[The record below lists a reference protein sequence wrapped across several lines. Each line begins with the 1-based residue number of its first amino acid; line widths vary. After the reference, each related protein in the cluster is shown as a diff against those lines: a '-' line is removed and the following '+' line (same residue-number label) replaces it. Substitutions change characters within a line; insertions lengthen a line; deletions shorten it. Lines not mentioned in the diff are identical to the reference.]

1 MPVRRDLH
9 AKIGARA
16 LDVDQT
22 PTAGSATQ
30 SCPEKWAAVQIFFQS
45 LFDALKN
52 TLAVELFV
60 QFCISCHEI
69 LFVNII

>member
-9 AKIGARA
+9 AEVDTRA
-16 LDVDQT
+16 SDRDQS

-30 SCPEKWAAVQIFFQS
+30 SCPEKRAAVQIFFQS

-52 TLAVELFV
+52 ILSVELFV

>member
-1 MPVRRDLH
+1 MPVHRDLR
-9 AKIGARA
+9 AK
-16 LDVDQT
+16 VDACASDMDQS
-22 PTAGSATQ
+22 PTVGSATQ
-30 SCPEKWAAVQIFFQS
+30 SCPAVQIFFQS

-69 LFVNII
+69 FFVNII